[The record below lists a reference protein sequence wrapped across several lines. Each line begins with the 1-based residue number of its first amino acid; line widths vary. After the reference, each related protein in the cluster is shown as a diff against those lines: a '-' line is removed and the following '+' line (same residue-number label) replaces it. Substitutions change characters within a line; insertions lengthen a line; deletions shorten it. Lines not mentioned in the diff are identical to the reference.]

1 MPAMYDRFAPFYD
14 MEYGGKEDDIDFY
27 LDVAGRYGSPV
38 LEIGVGTGRIALA
51 LAAQGHEVYGVDNSA
66 PMLDI
71 ARDKVRGMDSETR
84 KRVTLRRTD
93 MRRLRYHNAFRTA
106 IIPFR
111 AFLHNLSQQ
120 EQMQTLNGL
129 YRALRPRGVLALDLF
144 VPLYQVLSRT
154 TWQVEIPH
162 EDLAPGIAIASSVR
176 HTPAEQRLDI
186 ENRYHQNN
194 RIRRAQMTYRY
205 IFRYEMEAL
214 LRAAGFKTISCQ
226 NGFEGKPYDFYS
238 GLMTFIARKQ

>member
-1 MPAMYDRFAPFYD
+1 MPAMYDRFAPFYEL
-14 MEYGGKEDDIDFY
+14 EYGHKEDDIDFY

-51 LAAQGHEVYGVDNSA
+51 LAAQGHEVCGVDNSA
-66 PMLDI
+66 PMLRI
-71 ARDKVRGMDSETR
+71 ARDKVRRMDMETR
-84 KRVTLRRTD
+84 KRLTLRRAD
-93 MRRLRYHNAFRTA
+93 MRRLRYRNAFRTA
-106 IIPFR
+106 IIPVR

-129 YRALRPRGVLALDLF
+129 HRALRPRGVLALDLF

-154 TWQVEIPH
+154 TWQVEIPQ

-176 HTPAEQRLDI
+176 HLPAEQRLDI
-186 ENRYHQNN
+186 ENSYHQNK
-194 RIRRAQMTYRY
+194 RVRRAQMTYRY

-214 LRAAGFKTISCQ
+214 LRAAGFRTISCH
-226 NGFEGKPYDFYS
+226 NGFDGQPYDFYS
-238 GLMTFIARKQ
+238 GLMTFTARKQ

>member
-1 MPAMYDRFAPFYD
+1 MPAMYDRFAPFYEL
-14 MEYGGKEDDIDFY
+14 EYGRKEDDIDYY
-27 LDVAGRYGSPV
+27 LDVAGRYGGPV

-51 LAAQGHEVYGVDNSA
+51 LAAQGHEVCGVDNSA
-66 PMLDI
+66 PMLRI
-71 ARDKVRGMDSETR
+71 ARDKVRRMDSATR
-84 KRVTLRRTD
+84 KRLTLRQVD
-93 MRRLRYHNAFRTA
+93 MRRLRFRDAFRTA

-120 EQMQTLNGL
+120 DQLQTLNGL
-129 YRALRPRGVLALDLF
+129 HRALRPRGVLALDLF

-154 TWQVEIPH
+154 TWRVEIPQ

-176 HTPAEQRLDI
+176 HTPSEQRLDI
-186 ENRYHQNN
+186 ENRYHENK
-194 RIRRAQMTYRY
+194 RIRRAHMTYRY

-226 NGFEGKPYDFYS
+226 NGFDGKPYDFYS